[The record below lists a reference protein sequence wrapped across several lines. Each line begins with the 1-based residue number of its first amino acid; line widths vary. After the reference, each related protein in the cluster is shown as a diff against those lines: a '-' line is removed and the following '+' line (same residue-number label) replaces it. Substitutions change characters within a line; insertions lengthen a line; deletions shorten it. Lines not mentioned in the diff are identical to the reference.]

1 MDSWFQNSHEEYG
14 QLQTSSGKS
23 KDLKLNWLPLPK
35 KYIPLAKTKSLGHS
49 SRETSPLLKNISFV

>member
-1 MDSWFQNSHEEYG
+1 MDSWFQNSYEEYG